1 MNGLRAA
8 LEPALL
14 ATGYYEWHTV
24 GKEKQPF
31 YFTRADG
38 QLMTMAGLQ
47 EAWTNPEINRIPEQG
62 HPVPS
67 RD

>member
-1 MNGLRAA
+1 MSGIGLAD
-8 LEPALL
+8 
-14 ATGYYEWHTV
+14 
-24 GKEKQPF
+24 
-31 YFTRADG
+31 TRADG

-47 EAWTNPEINRIPEQG
+47 DAWTNPEINRIPEQG